1 MYNFKQALYSWESYF
16 IKLEK
21 KLVDTRQWNNYEYE
35 EFYQDSLHGREHAL
49 DVTETSLKWVQQFE
63 FDQIDGFDL
72 EVLVVAGFLHDIKGL
87 GASGSEKRKNH
98 HEEGALC
105 VNIVLNKFGW
115 EESRIKKVMHCIQTH
130 RGLNPNLNF
139 EGFPK
144 NYINH
149 DPKIKPNPQIL
160 EAKLIRDA
168 DSYQELIN
176 PKRFDDMV
184 DEYRPKL
191 NRLFKAQIENH
202 EASKFSYQPD
212 YVEKYNNPGYLKKR
226 ADKIDREKNLW
237 KIASQIPIS
246 WKESPYANLLLDHNR
261 RGSARFCDRMAY
273 LIGKFLQS
281 ADYRLY
287 SVPEI
292 QNFIQQSNAIYFEK
306 YLCILEKRASQENLA
321 FSEILVHIIETLK
334 IMKKAHYHLEWQ
346 EVFRRFISIVE
357 NYKANLLLAKTDE
370 CQNLNEIN

>member
-1 MYNFKQALYSWESYF
+1 MSDSKLTLSLWEHCF
-16 IKLEK
+16 LELEN
-21 KLVDTRQWNNYEYE
+21 KLVDCRQWNNREYE
-35 EFYQDSLHGREHAL
+35 EFYNDQLHGRDHAL
-49 DVTETSLKWVQQFE
+49 DVTETSLKWVQQFD
-63 FDQIDGFDL
+63 FDRIDGFDL

-105 VNIVLNKFGW
+105 ANIVLKKFGW
-115 EESRIKKVMHCIQTH
+115 EESRIKKVMHCIQAH
-130 RGLNPNLNF
+130 RGINPNLNL

-191 NRLFKAQIENH
+191 NELFKNQLEDH

-212 YVEKYNNPGYLKKR
+212 YVEKYNRPDYLKKR
-226 ADKIDREKNLW
+226 ARKNDREKNLW
-237 KIASQIPIS
+237 KIANQVPIS
-246 WKESPYANLLLDHNR
+246 WKESPYANLLLDYNR
-261 RGSARFCDRMAY
+261 RGSARFCDRMTF

-281 ADYRLY
+281 ADHRFY
-287 SVPEI
+287 SIAEV
-292 QNFIQQSNAIYFEK
+292 QNFIQQSTALYFK
-306 YLCILEKRASQENLA
+306 QYLFILEERASQENLV
-321 FSEILVHIIETLK
+321 FNEILLHIIKTLT
-334 IMKKAHYHLEWQ
+334 IMKKAHYHLDWQ
-346 EVFRRFISIVE
+346 MVFERFINIVE
-357 NYKANLLLAKTDE
+357 NY
-370 CQNLNEIN
+370 QLN